1 MAMVREGVGT
11 GDGPTSSP
19 VRLGLGKG
27 IKDLQPITQL
37 WIPFFP
43 DPLHSGEAEGWGVEA
58 CCHRMVGG
66 EGAAVIWP
74 WSAPGKQRG
83 NPWPPKEALV
93 LKELSDPAGA
103 IIYTSRFQVGASP

>member
-66 EGAAVIWP
+66 EGAAVICMGTHRTRASFGGQGLP
-74 WSAPGKQRG
+74 LCLPGADHGQITTSPQTLTRQC
-83 NPWPPKEALV
+83 PE
-93 LKELSDPAGA
+93 GA
-103 IIYTSRFQVGASP
+103 E